1 MPAAITIIKDEHRSF
16 AAVLQA
22 LTWLSGEI
30 GAARMTPD
38 FALLEAILRYIVAFP
53 EKLHHPKED
62 AYIYARLRERLPGE
76 RALIDELEAEH
87 VQGRAFIADLTAAV
101 ARYRE
106 AGPAGFPA
114 FDAAVRA
121 YVEFHWEHMRKE
133 EDIALPLAL
142 KALTAE
148 DWKAIDAA
156 FESNDDPLVGFEAGK
171 ETRALFSCIVNLA
184 PPPIGVGPPAR
195 G

>member
-1 MPAAITIIKDEHRSF
+1 MPTAITIIKDEHRSF

-22 LTWLSGEI
+22 LTWLAGEI

-38 FALLEAILRYIVAFP
+38 FALFDAILRYIVAFP

-87 VQGRAFIADLTAAV
+87 VEGRRYITDLAAAV
-101 ARYRE
+101 ARYRDE
-106 AGPAGFPA
+106 GAAGFPV

-121 YVEFHWEHMRKE
+121 YVEFHWAHMRKE
-133 EDIALPLAL
+133 EDVALPLAL
-142 KALTAE
+142 KTLTAN
-148 DWKAIDAA
+148 DWQAIDAA

-171 ETRALFSCIVNLA
+171 ETRELFRRIVNLA
-184 PPPIGVGPPAR
+184 PPPIGVGPLR